1 MFQSSDSPSG
11 RSTFQIQCHCSH
23 ECAAGS
29 LWPCNPGR
37 NYSVTVWIWLCQNSS
52 NSQQAN
58 LQRPTQPSHR
68 WLVQKNWYQR
78 YCQDWNNP
86 IYRRPSISHSSFLC
100 SVQIWYQKSQFQP
113 FSQLILQRDFCP
125 KSTVCVLPLG
135 EGQSIV
141 TDLVFGLQVA
151 WSFPCISVS
160 MTRCRKFHSTTWL
173 GSQIYFDHAKSI
185 SFVEDVLGSLS

>member
-100 SVQIWYQKSQFQP
+100 SLEIWYQESVLTLQP
-113 FSQLILQRDFCP
+113 TYSILQRHFCP
-125 KSTVCVLPLG
+125 KSTVCVPLLG

-141 TDLVFGLQVA
+141 TNCI
-151 WSFPCISVS
+151 WS
-160 MTRCRKFHSTTWL
+160 L
-173 GSQIYFDHAKSI
+173 GC
-185 SFVEDVLGSLS
+185 LMLSLYHCKHDQK